1 MLAQIC
7 LLNSALKY
15 SVQKKKP
22 RKRKLALS
30 IMQLNEEL
38 VEALGVF
45 PCLYDKSKII
55 PKTANIVMNPWKQ
68 VCKFRLKARMVLL

>member
-1 MLAQIC
+1 MFAQIC
-7 LLNSALKY
+7 PLNSALKY

-45 PCLYDKSKII
+45 PCLYDKSK
-55 PKTANIVMNPWKQ
+55 NNPQDRKYCHESMETS
-68 VCKFRLKARMVLL
+68 V